1 MCFTFYKLNAQSKL
15 KHYMGN
21 NSTCISAAQHLMFSV
36 TQALQMHPI
45 YVLNVADTLT
55 FRFLSQTDYLQ

>member
-36 TQALQMHPI
+36 MQALQMHPI

-55 FRFLSQTDYLQ
+55 YSK